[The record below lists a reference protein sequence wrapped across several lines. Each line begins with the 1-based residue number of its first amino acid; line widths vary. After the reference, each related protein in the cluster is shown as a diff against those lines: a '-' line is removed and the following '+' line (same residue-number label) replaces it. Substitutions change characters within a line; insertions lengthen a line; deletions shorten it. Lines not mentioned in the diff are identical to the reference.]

1 MEQTSPAILS
11 LLSQTAP
18 FLLTVFRLA
27 GLFLFAPVL
36 TSSMV
41 PVRYKAIM
49 VFLLGAAVFPMVSVR
64 IPAGALPVDVITMVP
79 LLVREAIVGF
89 TIGLIASIPM
99 LSLEMSGVIAGQQ
112 MGLGLARVY
121 NPDSDSEADVLG
133 QMLYTIALGGFLAG
147 RGVESMMDSV
157 LETFDTIPLGAVDC
171 ALAPLGTVTGVL
183 TAGFELAIRVTTPV
197 SGAVLLMTIV
207 LGVVGKTMPQINIMS
222 VGFTFKIAIGLLAL
236 IFGLS
241 AVGDTTAEVVRD
253 TMLTVQ
259 AWAAGAGQP
268 QEVQR
273 GG

>member
-49 VFLLGAAVFPMVSVR
+49 VFLLGAAIFPMIGVR
-64 IPAGALPVDVITMVP
+64 IPVGALPVDVVTMVP
-79 LLVREAIVGF
+79 LLVREAMIGF

-157 LETFDTIPLGAVDC
+157 LESFATIPLGGVDC
-171 ALAPLGTVTGVL
+171 AHAPLNIVTAAL

-207 LGVVGKTMPQINIMS
+207 LGVIGKTMPQINIMS

-236 IFGLS
+236 IFGLT
-241 AVGDTTAEVVRD
+241 AVGDATAQVLRD

-259 AWAAGAGQP
+259 TWASGVAESA
-268 QEVQR
+268 EVQHGR
-273 GG
+273 

>member
-27 GLFLFAPVL
+27 GLFLFAPIL

-49 VFLLGAAVFPMVSVR
+49 VFLLGAAVFPMISVK
-64 IPAGALPVDVITMVP
+64 IPVGMLPVDVITMVP
-79 LLVREAIVGF
+79 LLVREAMIGF

-147 RGVESMMDSV
+147 HGVESMMDSV
-157 LETFDTIPLGAVDC
+157 LETFSTIPLGGVDC
-171 ALAPLGTVTGVL
+171 AMAPLSTVTAVL

-207 LGVVGKTMPQINIMS
+207 LGVIGKTMPQINIMS
-222 VGFTFKIAIGLLAL
+222 IGFTFKIAIGLLAL

-241 AVGDTTAEVVRD
+241 AVGDATAEVLRD
-253 TMLTVQ
+253 TMRTVET
-259 AWAAGAGQP
+259 WAGSPRHTA
-268 QEVQR
+268 EVQH